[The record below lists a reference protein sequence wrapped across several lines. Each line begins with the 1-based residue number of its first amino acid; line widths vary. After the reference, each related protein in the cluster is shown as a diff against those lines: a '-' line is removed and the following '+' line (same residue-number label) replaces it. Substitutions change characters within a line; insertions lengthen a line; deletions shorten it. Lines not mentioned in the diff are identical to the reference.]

1 MKTEPL
7 TIRIDKKLKAE
18 AKKAAKENARSLT
31 KPDREIADRLSQGKE
46 VAMIRAVMLAAMGVS
61 CLPSRFQ
68 NICC

>member
-31 KPDREIADRLSQGKE
+31 KPDREIADRL
-46 VAMIRAVMLAAMGVS
+46 
-61 CLPSRFQ
+61 
-68 NICC
+68 